1 MSARAKIRHQRF
13 PCAGL
18 FAAAAAGVC
27 AGEFVPGPIGA
38 FWALAL
44 VFLGLWSVVR
54 RTTVILLAVAC
65 VFGGLRILQ
74 GRDSAATRA
83 AERLGSDTV
92 SAMVTGQVVSEPVVG
107 RTGKRRV
114 AIDADGI
121 QVQGRNLPVPAGVRV
136 SLPPVSI
143 APGDRVV
150 LEGDLRA
157 IPPPRNPGQFDA
169 RRILGWRGITME
181 MFCRDPSQVC
191 VEAPRGI
198 SLLREASRGRAWMEK
213 TLRAGIE
220 DRPVVCE
227 LLAGL
232 VLGTT
237 SDIPDSLQDEFRQ
250 TGTFHLFSVSG
261 LHVGM
266 LGVILWQL
274 LRVLRLPRAWA
285 VAVIVPA
292 LFFYA
297 FLTGWKPSSVRA
309 AFMASIVLLGMVSW
323 RQPIALNSLCAAGLF
338 VLAQSTA
345 ELFNPGFQLSF
356 SVVAAILL
364 LAPPLQDWIRKGLE
378 PDPFLPVPLWSR
390 WQKWKFE
397 SAAGLAGLLAV
408 SMAAWLGGLPL
419 TVGYFHMISLSA
431 LGANLVV
438 VPLAFL
444 IMTTAATALLGGLA
458 SQWLAAVFNNANL
471 LLVDLLVG
479 IIHLAAAMPASFVP
493 VAFAPRPP
501 ASVVVFDAGS
511 GGASGILS
519 GGRLWFIDAGEVF
532 HADSILVPWMRSAG
546 HWQPGAVLVTHGDAE
561 HAGGVTRLA
570 DPRRTVI
577 WDSGLKDRSLTRR
590 NLLKWIDE
598 NQCAVRTVQTGDRV
612 SEEVEI
618 LHPPP
623 DWEARLAD
631 DKAVVARFTGPGGA
645 VLFLSDAGPPVWEAL
660 EKMPPDRVRAEVLVL
675 GRHASGLLPPSP
687 LVRMIN
693 PRLAILAHDENRDD
707 PAQEADWSE
716 ATGVTLWAQRDTG
729 AVTIS
734 MDAAGWTATPF
745 LEGGADPTGGRSTLD
760 PRP

>member
-1 MSARAKIRHQRF
+1 MSARAKIRHLRL

-18 FAAAAAGVC
+18 LAAAAAGIC
-27 AGEFVPGPIGA
+27 TGEFVSWPVGV
-38 FWALAL
+38 FWVLAL
-44 VFLGLWSVVR
+44 ISLGAWSVVR
-54 RTTVILLAVAC
+54 RTALILLAVAC
-65 VFGGLRILQ
+65 VFGGLRIWQ
-74 GRDSAATRA
+74 GRDSAAARGA
-83 AERLGSDTV
+83 AQLGSETV
-92 SAMVTGQVVSEPVVG
+92 SALVTGQVVSEPLAG
-107 RTGKRRV
+107 RTGKLRV
-114 AIDADGI
+114 TIEADGI
-121 QVQGRNLPVPAGVRV
+121 QVQGRNFPVPAGVRV
-136 SLPPVSI
+136 SLPPVAI
-143 APGDRVV
+143 APGDRVS

-181 MFCRDPSQVC
+181 MFCRDPSLVRI
-191 VEAPRGI
+191 EAPREI
-198 SLLREASRGRAWMEK
+198 SLLREASRCRAWMEK
-213 TLRAGIE
+213 TLRVGIE

-237 SDIPDSLQDEFRQ
+237 SDIPDDLQDEFRQ

-274 LRVLRLPRAWA
+274 LRVLRLPRGWA
-285 VAVIVPA
+285 VVAIVPV

-309 AFMASIVLLGMVSW
+309 AVMASIVLLGMVSW
-323 RQPIALNSLCAAGLF
+323 RQPIALNSLCAAGFF

-364 LAPPLQDWIRKGLE
+364 IAPPLQDWIRRGME
-378 PDPFLPVPLWSR
+378 PDPFLPIPLWTR

-408 SMAAWLGGLPL
+408 SIAAWLGGLPL

-444 IMTTAATALLGGLA
+444 IMTTAATALLSGLA
-458 SQWLAAVFNNANL
+458 SQWVAAVFNNANL
-471 LLVDLLVG
+471 VLVDLLVG
-479 IIHLAAAMPASFVP
+479 IIHLAAAVPASFVP

-501 ASVVVFDAGS
+501 ASVVVFDTGS
-511 GGASGILS
+511 GGASGICS
-519 GGRLWFIDAGEVF
+519 GSKLWFIDSGEAF
-532 HADSILVPWMRSAG
+532 HADSILVPWMRSTG
-546 HWQPGAVLVTHGDAE
+546 HWHPGAVLVTHGDAE

-570 DPRRTVI
+570 DPRGTVI
-577 WDSGLKDRSLTRR
+577 WDSGLKDRSRTRR
-590 NLLKWIDE
+590 SLLQWATD
-598 NQCAVRTVQTGDRV
+598 NQCTVRTVQTGDRV
-612 SEEVEI
+612 SEEIEI
-618 LHPPP
+618 LNPPP
-623 DWEARLAD
+623 GWEARLAD
-631 DKAVVARFTGPGGA
+631 DKAVVARFTGPGGS
-645 VLFLSDAGPPVWEAL
+645 VLFLSDAGPPVWDAL
-660 EKMPPDRVRAEVLVL
+660 EKLPPDCVRAEVLVL
-675 GRHASGLLPPSP
+675 GRHASGLLPPAS
-687 LVRMIN
+687 LVRLIN

-716 ATGVTLWAQRDTG
+716 ATGVTLWSQRDTG
-729 AVTIS
+729 AVTVS

-745 LEGGADPTGGRSTLD
+745 LQGGPAPLAVRSTLH